1 MKFNWT
7 GDVKIGGD
15 LLVKGEKIDFPA
27 FLKSEELTKYYS
39 KEEIDTMLGDVES
52 VLATVVEVI

>member
-15 LLVKGEKIDFPA
+15 LLVKGEAIDFSS
-27 FLKSEELTKYYS
+27 FLDREELTKYYS
-39 KEEIDTMLGDVES
+39 KEEIDAMFGDVES
-52 VLATVVEVI
+52 VLATVVEV